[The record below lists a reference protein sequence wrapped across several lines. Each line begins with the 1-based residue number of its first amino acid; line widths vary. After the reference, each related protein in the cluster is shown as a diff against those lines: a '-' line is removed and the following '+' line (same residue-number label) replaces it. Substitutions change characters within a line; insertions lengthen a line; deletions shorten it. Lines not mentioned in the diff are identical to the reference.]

1 MPWLHNLVGRLS
13 KLSSTSPR
21 LPILGRLLRSLCT
34 RAWLPAINRGFLA
47 FSWMCEFPLIS
58 SVDSKGISRDESR
71 LEVKCKSWSRWHSHS
86 PIWKRPFRALPFSFN
101 CAQAKASLASGNSL
115 TAYSDLIVL
124 PPTTD
129 IPTRPRAADSITP
142 DLRHQRILFLRHLP
156 PG

>member
-1 MPWLHNLVGRLS
+1 MNPGL
-13 KLSSTSPR
+13 KSSAR
-21 LPILGRLLRSLCT
+21 VEAGGIPIPLFE
-34 RAWLPAINRGFLA
+34 RGLFA
-47 FSWMCEFPLIS
+47 
-58 SVDSKGISRDESR
+58 
-71 LEVKCKSWSRWHSHS
+71 
-86 PIWKRPFRALPFSFN
+86 PFSFN